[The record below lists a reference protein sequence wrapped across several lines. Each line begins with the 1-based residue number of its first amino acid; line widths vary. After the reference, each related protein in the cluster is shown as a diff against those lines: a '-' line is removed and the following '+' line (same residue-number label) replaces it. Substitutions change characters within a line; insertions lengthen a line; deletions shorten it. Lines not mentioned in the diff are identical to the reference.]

1 MTLEIE
7 HQLYMAVG
15 IGVFTGALLMWAIP
29 FAIPGLLKVRQDR
42 IEERQQRVENARMAL
57 NEELRELK
65 LVKSKLEEA
74 KNEEPDLDPTPESEL
89 AINKERQR
97 IAFELHDD
105 TVQRMAAVR
114 LRMEEF
120 SYRINKP
127 EQLEVLQALGEE
139 MNQIMKSLRYVIND
153 LAQPA
158 FETDSFSL
166 LMKRLTTGLNRVTET
181 VQFSLEN
188 EKLEFGLPPNVKKQ
202 LYRLVQE
209 AVQNSMKHAFGFKLK
224 VRVLWS
230 AVLEIEIE
238 DGGQGYL
245 SSKTGGMGLASMKKR
260 AQAIG
265 ATLTVNSIRGVLVR
279 ITMPNRFSN

>member
-1 MTLEIE
+1 M
-7 HQLYMAVG
+7 
-15 IGVFTGALLMWAIP
+15 FTGAFLIWAIP
-29 FAIPGLLKVRQDR
+29 FAIPTWLKARQER
-42 IEERQQRVENARMAL
+42 IEVRHQIVVKARVAL
-57 NEELRELK
+57 EEELRM
-65 LVKSKLEEA
+65 LVLARSKLEEI
-74 KNEEPDLDPTPESEL
+74 KNEEPVSYAAPESEE
-89 AINKERQR
+89 AINTERQR

-105 TVQRMAAVR
+105 TVQRMASVR

-158 FETDSFSL
+158 FETDSFSS
-166 LMKRLTTGLNRVTET
+166 LMKRLITGLNRVTKT
-181 VQFSLEN
+181 VEFTLEN
-188 EKLEFGLPPNVKKQ
+188 EQLEFGLPPYVKKQ

-209 AVQNSMKHAFGFKLK
+209 AVQNSMKHTFGFKLK
-224 VRVLWS
+224 VSVLWS

-238 DGGQGYL
+238 DSGQGYL
-245 SSKTGGMGLASMKKR
+245 SKTGGLGLASMEKR
-260 AQAIG
+260 AKAVG
-265 ATLTVNSIRGVLVR
+265 ATLTNQRSQGVLIK

>member
-1 MTLEIE
+1 MSHEIE
-7 HQLYMAVG
+7 LLLYLAVAV
-15 IGVFTGALLMWAIP
+15 GVFTGAFLMWAFP
-29 FAIPGLLKVRQDR
+29 FAIPTLLKVRQRR
-42 IEERQQRVENARMAL
+42 IEESHLNVEKARAAL
-57 NEELRELK
+57 NEELRTFK
-65 LVKSKLEEA
+65 LVKLQLEEA

-105 TVQRMAAVR
+105 TVQRIAAVR

-127 EQLEVLQALGEE
+127 EQLEVLAALGEE
-139 MNQIMKSLRYVIND
+139 LNQIMKSLRYVIND
-153 LAQPA
+153 LSPPA
-158 FETDSFSL
+158 FETGSFSS

-181 VQFSLEN
+181 VKFKIEN
-188 EKLEFGLPPNVKKQ
+188 EHLEFFLPPPIKKQ

-224 VRVLWS
+224 VTVLWS
-230 AVLEIEIE
+230 TELRIEIE
-238 DGGQGYL
+238 DSGQGYI
-245 SSKTGGMGLASMKKR
+245 SKTGGIGLGSMEKR
-260 AQAIG
+260 AIAIG